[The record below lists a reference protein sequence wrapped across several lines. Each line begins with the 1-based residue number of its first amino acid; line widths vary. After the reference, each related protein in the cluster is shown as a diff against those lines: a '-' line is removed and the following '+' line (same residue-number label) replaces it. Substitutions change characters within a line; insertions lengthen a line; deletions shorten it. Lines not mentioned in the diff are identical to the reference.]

1 MTAPLASSEIA
12 QRIGKELLQAEP
24 RAEGDAVVVDPGS
37 ILGVARFLRETA
49 DLDFDYLVSI
59 TAVDRWDYLEVVYRL
74 VSREHN
80 HSLVLKARCGDREN
94 ASLPSVVEL
103 WRGAD
108 FQEREVFDLMG
119 IRFEGHP
126 NLRRI
131 LTWEGFEGHPL
142 RKDFLG

>member
-24 RAEGDAVVVDPGS
+24 RAEGDAVVVEPGS
-37 ILGVARFLRETA
+37 ILEVARFLRETP

-94 ASLPSVVEL
+94 AGLPSVVEL